1 MSAGQLS
8 SPMILAV
15 DPSKIINQKKM
26 IVTHDS
32 LFEID
37 APTPDCNIFFTINKE
52 RPAAF
57 DLPNKIR
64 KMTVPQRNTVHY
76 KKYFW
81 LTPGK
86 RTIKAMAID
95 AKGRESNVVTRVFT
109 VSEPSESDY
118 SSLAEYR
125 CADEIVA
132 DQIKP
137 KRNEIQ
143 SMTFSER
150 GWNEDQTQNSIYFE
164 ELPAEPE
171 LPKCLYCG
179 CEYALSAEEARF
191 CSQCSKP
198 IPRYNEC
205 EPEKIYP
212 GCTGVCSKCSS
223 LIPLDAS
230 NCPVCDEPCQERL
243 VENCEY
249 DVNGDRICDA
259 CSRKSAPV
267 ATHCQFCDKKFPI
280 PVMVGQAIPPKMN
293 PAAMEQICTGCERRC
308 APEARICDWCGVPLG
323 TRINPVPPNPF
334 KFLATAENIQCVICF
349 TELPPFVIFCAVC
362 GVHLDA
368 PARLDPRNSSLGEI
382 ATLPFEQLPRFES

>member
-1 MSAGQLS
+1 MSAGQLA

-15 DPSKIINQKKM
+15 DPSKILNQKKM
-26 IVTHDS
+26 IVAHDC

-37 APTPDCNIFFTINKE
+37 PPSPDCNIFYTINKE
-52 RPAAF
+52 RPASF
-57 DLPNKIR
+57 ELPKKVR
-64 KMTVPQRNTVHY
+64 KMTVSQRQTVHY

-109 VSEPSESDY
+109 VSDPGEHDY
-118 SSLAEYR
+118 SNVEGYK
-125 CADEIVA
+125 CADAIVEA
-132 DQIKP
+132 QLNP
-137 KRNEIQ
+137 KKHEIQ
-143 SMTFSER
+143 SITFSER
-150 GWNEDQTQNSIYFE
+150 GWNEETQNSMFFE
-164 ELPAEPE
+164 EPLEPE

-205 EPEKIYP
+205 EPEKVYP

-230 NCPVCDEPCQERL
+230 NCPVCDESIPERAVESCQ
-243 VENCEY
+243 Y
-249 DVNGDRICDA
+249 DEISGERICDA
-259 CSRKSAPV
+259 CSRKSAPE

-323 TRINPVPPNPF
+323 TWKSEFPPIIIFYIFSFCRENPVRYLF
-334 KFLATAENIQCVICF
+334 
-349 TELPPFVIFCAVC
+349 
-362 GVHLDA
+362 H
-368 PARLDPRNSSLGEI
+368 
-382 ATLPFEQLPRFES
+382 